1 MLTYR
6 SVDYKFGFL
15 VIQINPFSFNILDNQ
30 MVYGYFCI
38 FDSNGCSKSIT
49 NKECFCDKLN
59 YYTEIME
66 GSMSIS
72 HSWK

>member
-1 MLTYR
+1 
-6 SVDYKFGFL
+6 
-15 VIQINPFSFNILDNQ
+15 
-30 MVYGYFCI
+30 MVYGSFCI
-38 FDSNGCSKSIT
+38 FVSNGCSKSIT
-49 NKECFCDKLN
+49 NKECFCDKLI